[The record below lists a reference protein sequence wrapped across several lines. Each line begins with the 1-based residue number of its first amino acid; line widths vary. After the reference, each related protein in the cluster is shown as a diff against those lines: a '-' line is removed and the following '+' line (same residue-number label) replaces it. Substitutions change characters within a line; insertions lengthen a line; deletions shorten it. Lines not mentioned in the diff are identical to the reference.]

1 MARPLKPTFTAAQQ
15 EELRR
20 LTSDAPLVMQNATR
34 TQPMLTSEP
43 GQLRQLI
50 KAEAIVLTYC
60 QAEAPPGYHTQPT
73 TAAPSLVHVEPDPQL
88 KRLQHAW
95 KLIDGVANATN
106 HTATGEANKRL
117 APRLAAFHHTHQPLM
132 EGYGNT
138 FSDSEGVLAEPLCHD
153 IDRLLKENFDNFQA
167 AIRSPET
174 QRHIKHHQI
183 KHGRNRTSLL
193 NYLDALFD
201 AYPSLYVLHLNLGYD
216 VLSRPA
222 QLQATYSTLR
232 KDLQTL
238 FYARHTNPMWKDDL
252 VGHIWKIDEAP
263 ERRFHAHLLLF
274 YNGANAHQHKGDADI
289 LKHRWIEEITHQK
302 GALYN
307 RTDGQAPVLVP
318 ENIGYLVESDDKRA
332 INDLK
337 TYLTYLTRISQLF
350 GLETTRQ
357 ANVFSRGHLP
367 RQPSSPDKARR

>member
-20 LTSDAPLVMQNATR
+20 LTSDAPLVMQSATR

-43 GQLRQLI
+43 DQLRQLI
-50 KAEAIVLTYC
+50 KAEAIVLTHC
-60 QAEAPPGYHTQPT
+60 QAEAPPGYHIQPT
-73 TAAPSLVHVEPDPQL
+73 TPGSSLVFVESDPQL
-88 KRLQHAW
+88 KQLQFAW
-95 KLIDGVANATN
+95 NLIDGVANATN
-106 HTATGEANKRL
+106 HTATGGANKRL
-117 APRLAAFHHTHQPLM
+117 APRLAAFHHTHQSLM
-132 EGYGNT
+132 EVYGNT
-138 FSDSEGVLAEPLCHD
+138 LSDSESVLEEPMCHD
-153 IDRLLKENFDNFQA
+153 LDRLLKESFDNFQA
-167 AIRSPET
+167 AIRSPEI
-174 QRHIKHHQI
+174 QRRIKHAQI
-183 KHGRNRTSLL
+183 KLGRTRASFL
-193 NYLDALFD
+193 NYLEALFNR
-201 AYPSLYVLHLNLGYD
+201 YSSLYVLHLDLGYD

-232 KDLQTL
+232 DDLQTL

-274 YNGANAHQHKGDADI
+274 YNGATAHQHKGDADI
-289 LKHRWIEEITHQK
+289 LKHRWIEEITHRK

-307 RTDGQAPVLVP
+307 RTDRQEPVLVP

-367 RQPSSPDKARR
+367 RRASSSDKPRR